1 MTSKFNKPTYTNE
14 NRVVINTFSAMIPD
28 GMRYFRAAD
37 DWRGKIEEDLCDKFE
52 FIMVNDDYEGGF
64 DQYHDAS
71 FSVHVVQAGTLED
84 SIDELWNKGSE
95 SVAEEFENVL
105 ITNLEANGCS
115 DIDVH
120 RVYPTERMV
129 VVYADSKEA
138 GENEPFWRQIMF
150 YIMEA
155 SILTVR
161 KSIFMRPTQPSKI
174 GLKSWIVFRK
184 KKKLLIK

>member
-84 SIDELWNKGSE
+84 SIDELWN
-95 SVAEEFENVL
+95 
-105 ITNLEANGCS
+105 
-115 DIDVH
+115 
-120 RVYPTERMV
+120 
-129 VVYADSKEA
+129 
-138 GENEPFWRQIMF
+138 
-150 YIMEA
+150 
-155 SILTVR
+155 
-161 KSIFMRPTQPSKI
+161 
-174 GLKSWIVFRK
+174 
-184 KKKLLIK
+184 